1 MKTAVLV
8 FCWAL
13 YIVCAIIIQRYAQGV
28 DALVPGLLI
37 ALQSKKRSLVLFL
50 FLLFCL
56 IQEGTGSLR
65 FGSSILWYGGIIVI
79 YFLTS
84 SVVLETSVAVVLL
97 FSVLAAAYMG
107 GVSLFAQAIQDY
119 RADFQALIAQCVL
132 QAVLVPVLWFL
143 AAPLRHRMAAY
154 GAD

>member
-1 MKTAVLV
+1 MKTVVLV

-13 YIVCAIIIQRYAQGV
+13 YIVCAIIIQRYVHGV

-50 FLLFCL
+50 FILFCL

-65 FGSSILWYGGIIVI
+65 FGSSMLWYGGVIVI
-79 YFLTS
+79 YFFAS
-84 SVVLETSVAVVLL
+84 RIVLEASAAAILL
-97 FSVLAAAYMG
+97 FSVFSAIYLG
-107 GVSLFAQAIQDY
+107 GVLLFAQAIQDY
-119 RADFQALIAQCVL
+119 GADLQAIITQCVFQAA
-132 QAVLVPVLWFL
+132 LVPVLWFF
-143 AAPLRHRMAAY
+143 AAPLRRRMVTN